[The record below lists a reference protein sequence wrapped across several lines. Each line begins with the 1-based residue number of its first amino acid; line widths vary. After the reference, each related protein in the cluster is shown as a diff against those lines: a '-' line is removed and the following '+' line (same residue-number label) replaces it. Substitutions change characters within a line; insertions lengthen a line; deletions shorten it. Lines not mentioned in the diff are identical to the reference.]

1 MYSTILYT
9 ACHRK
14 MHTDEILP
22 QKSPGQPHFC
32 CQPGN
37 FLYLQSAGAAAPCLL
52 FTSNTSQTTPS
63 SPSFCGFC
71 ASAYRFLK
79 VHGSRHG
86 RGTCGLQRRSILTR
100 RTSGSHRPSNSG
112 NLHPTAVTVRI
123 VPIVLIAQT
132 AETAQVIRQGMQR
145 RAHTKIPQIA

>member
-52 FTSNTSQTTPS
+52 FTSNTSQTTWLRLAVWHSTSLPS
-63 SPSFCGFC
+63 LYFKYFSNHSIISVILRILCFGLPLLESSWFSPWKRHMR
-71 ASAYRFLK
+71 ASTPKYFNAENIWIA
-79 VHGSRHG
+79 SPIQ
-86 RGTCGLQRRSILTR
+86 QR
-100 RTSGSHRPSNSG
+100 
-112 NLHPTAVTVRI
+112 
-123 VPIVLIAQT
+123 
-132 AETAQVIRQGMQR
+132 
-145 RAHTKIPQIA
+145 